1 MIKPELEVFFEVSK
15 TVLILNVSL
24 AENMELL

>member
-1 MIKPELEVFFEVSK
+1 MIKPELEVFFEESK